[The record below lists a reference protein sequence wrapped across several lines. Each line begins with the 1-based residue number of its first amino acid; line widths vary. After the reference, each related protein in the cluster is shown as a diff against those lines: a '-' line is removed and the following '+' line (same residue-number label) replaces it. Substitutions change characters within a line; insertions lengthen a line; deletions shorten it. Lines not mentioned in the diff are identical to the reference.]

1 MARTKFVSRISLL
14 LALFVVGTLSFWAV
28 GRVRERL
35 AEFSRITLQKVVL
48 AGQINSCQAEGY
60 AHTLQLLHSDT
71 PSDRSAH
78 RAAMYEYRDKTAAA
92 LENYRRML
100 HDNESRR
107 LYQELANKRA
117 AYHKIREE
125 IVALNDEGKKAES
138 LQLMEA
144 SLQPA
149 YDEYTK
155 AGDALLEH
163 DVSTASLTSQSLL
176 RFCTVAQ
183 FTAAVISVIGFVGG
197 ISLPFI
203 LMWLRA
209 AYRDDPLRP

>member
-1 MARTKFVSRISLL
+1 MARTRFVSRISLL
-14 LALFVVGTLSFWAV
+14 LALCVVGALSFWAV

-48 AGQINSCQAEGY
+48 AGQVNSYQAEGY
-60 AHTLQLLHSDT
+60 AHTLQLLHSDAL
-71 PSDRSAH
+71 SARSAH
-78 RAAMYEYRDKTAAA
+78 RAAMYEYRDKTAAV
-92 LENYRRML
+92 LDNYRRML
-100 HDNESRR
+100 DDDESRR
-107 LYQELANKRA
+107 LYQDLANKRA

-138 LQLMEA
+138 AQLVET

-149 YDEYTK
+149 YHEYTQ

-163 DVSTASLTSQSLL
+163 DVSAASLTSQSLL
-176 RFCTVAQ
+176 RLCTVAQ
-183 FTAAVISVIGFVGG
+183 FTAAVISIIGFVGG

-203 LMWLRA
+203 TMWLRA